1 MLIVAIELYIPLKLK
16 AVFAKSIPIVVMFM
30 RTLLFLL
37 IDAPHLLET
46 EEVHIIY

>member
-1 MLIVAIELYIPLKLK
+1 MVAIGLYTPLKLK

-37 IDAPHLLET
+37 IDAPHLLEAG
-46 EEVHIIY
+46 EVHIIY